1 VKLILREPASQDD
14 VGTQAQRGGASVSF
28 GPLPYPL
35 ASRGVQQEWRHRI
48 FQDEGRIVDE
58 LVNRTDCCDSERRR
72 AGLFVLHLN
81 AARSHSLRR
90 TRAESASESAHSLGG
105 VRLKPAQGKFTVAVF
120 VNLSIVS
127 FDRSTRPGAFMTGSL
142 YTRLA
147 PAVNSS
153 RPGARVAAPGSSAL
167 SYFQTE
173 ALLVERTHCSI
184 VLSKIEDQMERI
196 DHLSSMIPEDRL
208 DWTPPIP
215 RAFSISVLLGHL
227 VETVSGFCAVLYAA
241 VPDRL
246 GHFLELKTLSVSK
259 ITGTAET
266 RRRLAIYGERIREG
280 FTLVADED
288 LGRKIPTV
296 FVPEGESFLSLL
308 LVNFEHLASHK
319 YQLFMYLRLL
329 GVGVV
334 SEDLYHFSG
343 K

>member
-1 VKLILREPASQDD
+1 V
-14 VGTQAQRGGASVSF
+14 
-28 GPLPYPL
+28 
-35 ASRGVQQEWRHRI
+35 
-48 FQDEGRIVDE
+48 
-58 LVNRTDCCDSERRR
+58 
-72 AGLFVLHLN
+72 
-81 AARSHSLRR
+81 
-90 TRAESASESAHSLGG
+90 TRC
-105 VRLKPAQGKFTVAVF
+105 
-120 VNLSIVS
+120 
-127 FDRSTRPGAFMTGSL
+127 
-142 YTRLA
+142 
-147 PAVNSS
+147 
-153 RPGARVAAPGSSAL
+153 RVAEPGFSGL
-167 SYFQTE
+167 LCVQPE

-196 DHLSSMIPEDRL
+196 DHLASRIPEDRL

-227 VETVSGFCAVLYAA
+227 METVSGFCAVLYAA

-246 GHFLELKTLSVSK
+246 GHFLELKKLSVNK
-259 ITGTAET
+259 ITGPAEM
-266 RRRLAIYGERIREG
+266 RRRLEIYGERIREG
-280 FTLVADED
+280 FTHVADVD

-329 GVGVV
+329 GLSVA